1 VRSKTILDSLLLSG
15 AAAIALT
22 VAATAV
28 AQTPAPAATTE
39 KTGEEKA
46 AEAAAAA
53 AAAAAPEGE
62 EEVVVVGSRLR
73 RDTYNSPSPIQ
84 VITRQETTLAGYSS
98 TTAALQGTAVTGGSA
113 QINNAFGGFV
123 TNGGPGANTLSLRGL
138 GAGRSLVLINGRRV
152 APAGTRGAVGSA
164 DLNVLPSAI
173 IDRIEVLRDGA
184 SSIYGSDAIA
194 GVVNVITDKSI
205 DGLVVEGQYN
215 YATNG
220 GGDQRRASLV
230 GGATGDGWSISGSAE
245 IYDREGLSLKDRDW
259 TQCNID
265 NRINRA
271 TGALTDFIDPI
282 TGRPKCYPIT
292 GTGSNGVTINTIGT
306 PTRAGVGAAGSVGG
320 SFNRWRPNSAI
331 VSGVVGFEGVGGG
344 ANNLNVRDTFDP
356 RTLNR
361 SLVSGGKVMTAFIE
375 GSYEISSAHEVY
387 FEALANRRES
397 EQVGFRQLSL
407 DYAMGSPLIPANLV
421 FPTRFSGPTLIS
433 NGLDVGIRAF
443 IGFGNDKSEQEV
455 DFYKFTGGVKGELG
469 IGDWEYDVYL
479 SYSKSDAKY
488 KFDSWLTDKM
498 ANSLNV
504 VAAPVGFTGP
514 VRGGLTCAINLINP
528 AENCIPAPALSSQVI
543 GGVLPQDWVNYTWVP
558 VWSTTTYDELVFSAG
573 VDGTLFEI
581 WDGNQVSAF
590 FGLEYRKAE
599 IDDTPNINSQLGN
612 LYNLT
617 SAAITRGEDSVL
629 EVFGEVEVPL
639 LKDMPGAQE
648 LTINVSGRYTDYDS
662 YGSDWTYKVGGLY
675 KPVEWFSLRAT
686 YGTSYRAPALF
697 EQFQGGTS
705 GFLSSTNDPC
715 NNWDLQ
721 DPTSARYLN
730 CQSEGLPV
738 GFTATSSVQV
748 ITAGGAAQG
757 LAAETSDNLTV
768 GAVFDYDFGEE
779 FGRLSFA
786 VDYYDIQIDNGVSR
800 VGAGSI
806 LQLCYDDPGFRAAGS
821 WCNFIDPRNP
831 SSNALTVYD
840 SYTNIATVIVE
851 GIDYNL
857 RWEGE
862 VGPGTLLI
870 NASLTQYLEQKDRLF
885 ADEDFDEYNGTVN
898 NPEYTGT
905 LDLTYTIEGFKIRY
919 GLEWIEGMDS
929 YAYLGLDEATTVYQ
943 FRVPNYYLHNASVQ
957 YVDEDAQWSAT
968 FGVRNMFD
976 QDPPQTM
983 SSGYYNLVGNSP
995 LYSGY
1000 DYVGRQVFLN
1010 VTKGF

>member
-1 VRSKTILDSLLLSG
+1 MRSKSILDSLLLSG
-15 AAAIALT
+15 AAAVALSFG
-22 VAATAV
+22 ATAF
-28 AQTPAPAATTE
+28 AQDPAPAE
-39 KTGEEKA
+39 KTPEEIA
-46 AEAAAAA
+46 AEEAAAAA
-53 AAAAAPEGE
+53 AATAEGE
-62 EEVVVVGSRLR
+62 EEIVVVGSRLR

-98 TTAALQGTAVTGGSA
+98 TAAALQGTAVTGGSA

-194 GVVNVITDKSI
+194 GVINVITRKDV
-205 DGLVVEGQYN
+205 DGLVIEGQYN
-215 YATNG
+215 YAHNG
-220 GGDQRRASLV
+220 GGDQRSLSLV
-230 GGATGDGWSISGSAE
+230 GGATGDNWAISGSAE
-245 IYDREGLSLKDRDW
+245 YYDREGLALKDRDW
-259 TQCNID
+259 TLCNID
-265 NRINRA
+265 NRINRV

-306 PTRAGVGAAGSVGG
+306 PSRPGVAAPGG
-320 SFNRWRPNSAI
+320 SGASFTRGRPNSA
-331 VSGVVGFEGVGGG
+331 VTTGVVGFEGVGP
-344 ANNLNVRDTFDP
+344 NLNVRDTFDP

-361 SLVSGGKVMTAFIE
+361 SLISGATVMTAFVE
-375 GSYEISSAHEVY
+375 GSYEFGGGHEIY

-421 FPTRFSGPTLIS
+421 FPPRFSGPTLIS

-455 DFYKFTGGVKGELG
+455 DFYKFTTGVQGETG
-469 IGDWEYDVYL
+469 FGDWNYDVNI
-479 SYSKSDAKY
+479 SYSQSDARY
-488 KFDSWLTDKM
+488 KFDSWLTDRM

-528 AENCIPAPALSSQVI
+528 AENCIPAPPLSSQVI
-543 GGVLPQDWVNYTWVP
+543 GGVLPEDWKAYTFVP

-590 FGLEYRKAE
+590 FGLEYRTAE
-599 IDDTPNINSQLGN
+599 IDDTPNINSQNGN

-629 EVFGEVEVPL
+629 EIFGEVEVPL
-639 LKDMPGAQE
+639 LKDLPGAQE

-721 DPTSARYLN
+721 DPTSPRFLN

-738 GFTATSSVQV
+738 GFTATSSVAV

-857 RWEGE
+857 RWEGD

-870 NASLTQYLEQKDRLF
+870 NAQLTQYLEQKDRLF
-885 ADEDFDEYNGTVN
+885 ADEAFDEYNGSIN

-905 LDLTYTIEGFKIRY
+905 IDLTYTYEGFKIRY

-929 YAYLGLDEATTVYQ
+929 YEYFGLDEATTSFQ
-943 FRVPNYYLHNASVQ
+943 FRVPNYYLHNASIQ

-983 SSGYYNLVGNSP
+983 SSGAYNLVGNAP

-1000 DYVGRQVFLN
+1000 DYVGRQLFLN
-1010 VTKGF
+1010 ISKGF